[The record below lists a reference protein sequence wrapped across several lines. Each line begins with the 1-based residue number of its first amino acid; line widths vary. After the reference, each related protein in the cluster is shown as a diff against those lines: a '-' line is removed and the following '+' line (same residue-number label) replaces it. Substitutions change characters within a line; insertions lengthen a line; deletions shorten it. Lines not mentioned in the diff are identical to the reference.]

1 MTEDS
6 KHDDGSPMNTSL
18 GVHLASIR
26 QSRGYSLRKVE
37 ELTGKDVSNAY
48 LSQIESG
55 KIEKPSPSILY
66 ALSKVYRVNYDHL
79 MKLAGHAVPEARAKR
94 FAGRGATFAE
104 LDLTEEEERELLA
117 YLEFRRDMK
126 KKNDG

>member
-1 MTEDS
+1 MTDES
-6 KHDDGSPMNTSL
+6 PQNDGTAENTSL

-26 QSRGYSLRKVE
+26 QSRGHSLRKVE
-37 ELTGKDVSNAY
+37 ELTGKEVSNAY

-55 KIEKPSPSILY
+55 KIEKPSPKILY
-66 ALSKVYRVNYDHL
+66 TLSKVYRVSYEHL
-79 MKLAGHAVPEARAKR
+79 MKLAGHAIPDSRAKR

-117 YLEFRRDMK
+117 YLQFRRQMK
-126 KKNDG
+126 QKSEA